1 VPEWLVALL
10 NTTLGF
16 WAFWLFL
23 FGISFTLFFRKP
35 ITALLSRLTKI
46 GAGKWGVEAQEQ
58 NPEQKPPTTLAETL
72 TQQPDASADPRR
84 TADALIAKLS
94 RAAYVVERED
104 GLKRA
109 LSEQGLVP
117 DSTETY
123 RVLTAYLASALV
135 TAEFEQLYNILW
147 TTQIQILSDANPRA
161 PVGLSVDEIR
171 AYYVGATVS
180 PAIYGQY
187 AFEEYLRFLT
197 AQQLLVESSVP
208 GHYTITVK
216 GRTLLLYFV
225 HEGKMLSGRV
235 Y

>member
-1 VPEWLVALL
+1 V
-10 NTTLGF
+10 
-16 WAFWLFL
+16 
-23 FGISFTLFFRKP
+23 
-35 ITALLSRLTKI
+35 
-46 GAGKWGVEAQEQ
+46 
-58 NPEQKPPTTLAETL
+58 
-72 TQQPDASADPRR
+72 
-84 TADALIAKLS
+84 
-94 RAAYVVERED
+94 
-104 GLKRA
+104 
-109 LSEQGLVP
+109 
-117 DSTETY
+117 
-123 RVLTAYLASALV
+123 ASALV